1 LRHGIHSN
9 GPLLTAY
16 SIQHSRAWLD
26 RPDQLSA
33 LDRFCL
39 LAWLEPV
46 HACRH
51 PTFALSPRPDL
62 WGRRSK
68 PSCCTST
75 LLRPIESILYARP
88 LIGQLSQPACTLF
101 VNPWLCQRV
110 YRLMQV
116 ASLRLP
122 VPSACTNQT
131 RCSFRR
137 QPAIRTIPLTFA
149 PSLRVF
155 GATFCRGRL
164 DVICAGDCGSELDHA
179 PPASFSAAFRY
190 RFRRVRPDQCFPGL
204 SLERIPADTGNAPGV
219 SQTLRSL
226 NPVTQV
232 EDQSSCVLVARVPFH
247 KSPPRQI
254 LVGGSTARSA
264 RPCFSI
270 ANRTWPLIAASGHT
284 NLRQAGDD

>member
-1 LRHGIHSN
+1 
-9 GPLLTAY
+9 
-16 SIQHSRAWLD
+16 
-26 RPDQLSA
+26 

-51 PTFALSPRPDL
+51 PTFALSPRPGL

-75 LLRPIESILYARP
+75 LLRPIESILYARS

-116 ASLRLP
+116 ASHRLP

-137 QPAIRTIPLTFA
+137 QPAIRTIPLRR
-149 PSLRVF
+149 SLRPCGF
-155 GATFCRGRL
+155 LAPPSA
-164 DVICAGDCGSELDHA
+164 AGDWTSSAPATVARNSIMRHRPLSRRRSAIGSEGFGLTNVSPVFRLKDSRLT
-179 PPASFSAAFRY
+179 PATLLGFLRPFAALI
-190 RFRRVRPDQCFPGL
+190 L
-204 SLERIPADTGNAPGV
+204 SL
-219 SQTLRSL
+219 
-226 NPVTQV
+226 QV
-232 EDQSSCVLVARVPFH
+232 EDQSSCVLVARLPFH

-270 ANRTWPLIAASGHT
+270 ANRSWPLIAASGHA